1 MRVSPL
7 LSDVLRSMWA
17 MSVESAMMAGHD
29 LNRIM
34 NRDWDG
40 GRPAM
45 SMDDRAPFPVAV
57 VFAGSEQTGSSFDK
71 APQGSTAIIPL
82 KGTMLKYGTMC
93 TYGTTEIASALLE
106 AASHKNIGS
115 IVMDVDSGGG
125 AVDAVAPIVEAINQ
139 ARAKYGKPVVA
150 SCDLCASAAY
160 WSASACNQVIAN
172 NDISS
177 QFGSIGVMMSF
188 ADVKPYWEKMG
199 IKFHTVYAPEST
211 HKNREFELALEG
223 KYEEIQKLRLS
234 PLAVK
239 FQNAVRTNRGD
250 KLKESTPGILNGAM
264 FYASDAVAFGLADKI
279 GNMDSA
285 IKAARELADKSLINN
300 YINSK
305 KS

>member
-7 LSDVLRSMWA
+7 LSDILRSHWA
-17 MSVESAMMAGHD
+17 MSVETALMAGHD
-29 LNRIM
+29 LMRLL

-40 GRPAM
+40 MPAQ
-45 SMDDRAPFPVAV
+45 SLDDRAPLPVGF
-57 VFAGSEQTGSSFDK
+57 VFAASGETGASLDK
-71 APQGSTAIIPL
+71 APKGSTAIIPL

-93 TYGTTEIASALLE
+93 TYGTTEIAGALLE

-115 IVMDVDSGGG
+115 IVIDTDSGGG
-125 AVDAVAPIVEAINQ
+125 AVDAVAPMIEAISE

-150 SCDLCASAAY
+150 LCDLCASAAY
-160 WSASACNQVIAN
+160 WAASACDKIIAS

-188 ADVKPYWEKMG
+188 ADVKPYYEKMG
-199 IKFHTVYAPEST
+199 IKFHTIYAPEST

-223 KYEEIQKLRLS
+223 KYDEIQKLRLS

-239 FQNAVRTNRGD
+239 FQNAVKQNRGS
-250 KLKESTPGILNGAM
+250 KLNTEAPGILNGAM
-264 FYASDAVAFGLADKI
+264 FYASDAVKFGLCDQV
-279 GNMDSA
+279 GNMNTA
-285 IKAARELADKSLINN
+285 ITIARDLADKSLINN

>member
-7 LSDVLRSMWA
+7 LSDILRSHWA
-17 MSVESAMMAGHD
+17 MSVETALMAGHD
-29 LNRIM
+29 LMRLL

-40 GRPAM
+40 MPAQ
-45 SMDDRAPFPVAV
+45 SLDDRAPLPVGF
-57 VFAGSEQTGSSFDK
+57 VFAASGETGAVFDK
-71 APQGSTAIIPL
+71 APKGSTAIIPL

-93 TYGTTEIASALLE
+93 TYGTTEIAGALLE
-106 AASHKNIGS
+106 AAAHKNIGS
-115 IVMDVDSGGG
+115 IVIDTDSGGG
-125 AVDAVAPIVEAINQ
+125 AVDAVAPMIEAISE

-150 SCDLCASAAY
+150 LCDLCASAAY
-160 WSASACNQVIAN
+160 WAASACDKIIAS

-188 ADVKPYWEKMG
+188 ADVKPYYEKMG
-199 IKFHTVYAPEST
+199 IKFHTIYAPEST

-223 KYEEIQKLRLS
+223 KYDEIQKLRLS

-239 FQNAVRTNRGD
+239 FQNAVKQNRGS
-250 KLKESTPGILNGAM
+250 KLNTEAPGILNGAM
-264 FYASDAVAFGLADKI
+264 FYASDAVKFGLCDQV
-279 GNMDSA
+279 GNMNTA
-285 IKAARELADKSLINN
+285 ITIARDLADKSLINN